1 MSTLITKGLLG
12 PKLITQGYTSAAY
25 KYVKYNVLQID
36 YSRTVL
42 QADTIH
48 GLCCRYRRRVT
59 NGNSDKGME

>member
-42 QADTIH
+42 QADYSRTVLQIPKE
-48 GLCCRYRRRVT
+48 
-59 NGNSDKGME
+59 SD